1 MSNEPTTISSPD
13 VIANHLDE
21 LKQIELEGYELA
33 VKKARNA
40 LFWTAGL
47 IFFWEMYGMYQLFKA
62 IEPVTF
68 TIALIIAGIFVA
80 LAFWTKKKPYTALV
94 SGIAAFVIYILL
106 AVVLNGLAT
115 GAEGVAKALIS
126 GIIIKIVIF
135 VALIRPLQDAKE
147 LQRAKDQKAL
157 DATA

>member
-1 MSNEPTTISSPD
+1 MSNESTTTPPPD
-13 VIANHLDE
+13 VIADHLDE
-21 LKQIELEGYELA
+21 LKQFELAGYELA

-62 IEPVTF
+62 IEPTTF
-68 TIALIIAGIFVA
+68 VIALIISGIFVA

-94 SGIAAFVIYILL
+94 SGIAAFILYILL
-106 AVVLNGLAT
+106 AVVLNGLAD

-126 GIIIKIVIF
+126 GVIIKIVIF
-135 VALIRPLQDAKE
+135 IALVKPLKEAKE
-147 LQRAKDQKAL
+147 LQQAKEQII
-157 DATA
+157 